1 MFIKSLQFQII
12 RRVSEHTVFLLLE
25 TRSVAPCEVPG
36 KGMMGPAKTL
46 GACRSSEQSRNQ
58 YKKDFGQTKS

>member
-36 KGMMGPAKTL
+36 KGMRTAKTL